1 MKSKLLLAVSA
12 FVASFQAYATP
23 DVHEYDKWMV
33 KVGHTVYNVEVLS
46 VTNEVVRIKYEDGLI
61 GQAKK
66 DDLKWLTK
74 LSSDY
79 I

>member
-1 MKSKLLLAVSA
+1 MKSKFLLVASA
-12 FVASFQAYATP
+12 FVASFQAHATP
-23 DVHEYDKWMV
+23 DIHKSDKWRV
-33 KVGHTVYNVEVLS
+33 KVGSIVYNVEVLS
-46 VTNEVVRIKYEDGLI
+46 VVNEVVRIKYEDGLI

-66 DDLKWLTK
+66 GDLKWLTK